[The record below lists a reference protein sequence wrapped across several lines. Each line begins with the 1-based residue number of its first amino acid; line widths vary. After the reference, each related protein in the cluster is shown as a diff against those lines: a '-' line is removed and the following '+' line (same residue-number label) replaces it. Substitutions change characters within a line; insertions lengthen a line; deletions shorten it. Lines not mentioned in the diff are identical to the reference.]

1 MTSGASIY
9 VIDKI
14 VDSRKPKGV
23 VGTAR
28 EYLVQWRGWPD
39 QDTREPYEHIKGRGD
54 DAITQFLARQV
65 PAGRAGKNKSGRGRK
80 RKPEE

>member
-14 VDSRKPKGV
+14 VDSRKPEGV

-28 EYLVQWRGWPD
+28 EYLVQWRGWPS
-39 QDTREPYEHIKGRGD
+39 QDTWEPYEHMAGRGD

-65 PAGRAGKNKSGRGRK
+65 PTGRAGQNKSGRGRK
-80 RKPEE
+80 RQTGE

>member
-14 VDSRKPKGV
+14 VDSRKPEGV
-23 VGTAR
+23 VGAAR
-28 EYLVQWRGWPD
+28 EYLVQWRGWPG
-39 QDTREPYEHIKGRGD
+39 QDTWEPYEHIAGRGD
-54 DAITQFLARQV
+54 DVITQFLARQV
-65 PAGRAGKNKSGRGRK
+65 TTGRAGQNKSGRGRK